1 MTSESRS
8 NFVNLNSLY
17 MSNLRSLFNEMTRCE
32 GVDGVEEAEGV
43 GVEDGDGV
51 NGVKDGECDGECDG
65 GIL

>member
-1 MTSESRS
+1 
-8 NFVNLNSLY
+8 
-17 MSNLRSLFNEMTRCE
+17 MTRCE